1 MAVGDF
7 IPLMDAKQTFE
18 KIEKE
23 KPSLAERTTIE
34 QPGNLVPADS
44 LNGGEKVKKKIQR
57 KKTGKKEPSK
67 IERAGKYIFIIT
79 EKPQA
84 AMKIASALG
93 NAKKYSDGGVSYYEV
108 QHDGKEIVVASAVG
122 HLYNLEYKAGQ
133 KGWPIFELE
142 WRPSYERKNSG
153 FTKKYFSLLK
163 KLAKGAGDI
172 FVATDYDVEGEVI
185 GWNVLRFICNRDTAK
200 RMKYSTLTKDELVE
214 SYEKP
219 MEELD
224 WGQAYAGETR
234 HILDWLYGINLS
246 RALMSAI
253 KTTGSFK
260 LLSIGR
266 VQGPAL
272 KIIVDR
278 EREIEAFK
286 SEPFW
291 NVHAIVDGFAYKH
304 PTDIFDEKELD
315 KFKDIK
321 EGNAETKEKEEKVQP
336 GVPFDLTTLQREA
349 YRVHRLGPSRTLQIA
364 QKLYLDGL
372 ISYPRTSSQ
381 KIPDLIQ
388 PKKILKALEKHFPE
402 AKKATRKKPFEGN
415 KSDPAHPSIY
425 PTGEYGKMNEDD
437 EKLYNLIARRFIAVF
452 SNDAVTLNKRV
463 VIKAKDDEKITFTA
477 SGLKILD
484 KGWTAVYPAILEEK
498 DVPTLNGKV
507 KIDEIKFEEKETQP
521 PKRFTPTSL
530 VTILEKKNLGTK
542 ATRSTIVDILFQ
554 RGYLDG
560 KSIQATPLG
569 MKLIK
574 ALEDYSS
581 IIIDENLTRTLE
593 DEMETIQSGKNRVE
607 LEAMEKK
614 VVKEAEKIIEDISKE
629 FKAKEKEIGKGIMEG
644 VTELREQ
651 QNEQNTLMKCPKCGK
666 GDLRIMYSRKTRSQ
680 FVACS
685 AYPECRNTYN
695 VPPNSYIKKADK
707 TCPDCGFP
715 LLISL
720 KKGKRPWE
728 FCINPEC
735 PDNKKRREE
744 WERKNGRKIGQGVV
758 VEGGSEEESEEKIGS
773 RVVEGDSEEG
783 EKKEESDESGK

>member
-7 IPLMDAKQTFE
+7 IPMKDVKQTFE
-18 KIEKE
+18 KVEKP
-23 KPSLAERTTIE
+23 KPSLEERTKIE
-34 QPGNLVPADS
+34 RPGKPVPADS
-44 LNGGEKVKKKIQR
+44 LEGGEKVR
-57 KKTGKKEPSK
+57 KKTVKKRVGKKEPNK
-67 IERAGKYIFIIT
+67 IERVGRYTLIIT

-84 AMKIASALG
+84 ALKIASALG
-93 NAKKYSDGGVSYYEV
+93 KAKKYSDGGVSYFEV
-108 QHDGKEIVVASAVG
+108 EHLGREIVVASAVG
-122 HLYNLEYKAGQ
+122 HLYNLEYKSGQ

-142 WRPSYERKNSG
+142 WRPSYERTSSA

-185 GWNVLRFICNRDTAK
+185 GWNVLRFICHRESAK
-200 RMKYSTLTKDELVE
+200 RMKYSTLTKDELIE

-278 EREIEAFK
+278 EREIAAFK
-286 SEPFW
+286 PEPFW
-291 NVHAIVDGFAYKH
+291 NVYAVVDGFAYKH
-304 PTDIFDEKELD
+304 PTDIFDKKELD

-321 EGNAETKEKEEKVQP
+321 EGNAETKEKEEKVSP

-349 YRVHRLGPSRTLQIA
+349 YRVHKIGPSKTLQTA

-381 KIPDLIQ
+381 KIPESIQ

-402 AKKATRKKPFEGN
+402 VKNATRKKPFEGN

-425 PTGEYGKMNEDD
+425 PTGEFGKLKEED
-437 EKLYNLIARRFIAVF
+437 EKIYNLIARRFIAVF
-452 SNDAVTLNKRV
+452 SEDAVTLNKKV
-463 VIKAKDDEKITFTA
+463 VIKAKENEGLTFTA
-477 SGLKILD
+477 SGLRIKE
-484 KGWTAVYPAILEEK
+484 KGWTVVYPAVLEEK
-498 DVPTLNGKV
+498 DVPTLNGGV

-542 ATRSTIVDILFQ
+542 ATRSMIVDVLFQ

-569 MKLIK
+569 MKLVES
-574 ALEDYSS
+574 LEKYSS
-581 IIIDENLTRTLE
+581 IIIDENLTRKLE
-593 DEMETIQSGKNRVE
+593 EEMEAIQSGKNRIE
-607 LEAMEKK
+607 LDAMEKK
-614 VVKEAEKIIEDISKE
+614 VVKEAEKIILDIAKE
-629 FKAKEKEIGKGIMEG
+629 FKAREKEIGRGILEG
-644 VTELREQ
+644 VENLREQ
-651 QNEQNTLMKCPKCGK
+651 QNEQNTLRKCPTCGK
-666 GDLRIMYSRKTRSQ
+666 GDLRMIYSKKTRRQ
-680 FVACS
+680 FIACS
-685 AYPECRNTYN
+685 AYPECKQTYTL
-695 VPPNSYIKKADK
+695 PPNSYIKKADK
-707 TCPDCGFP
+707 ECPDCGFP
-715 LLISL
+715 LLTSL
-720 KKGKRPWE
+720 KKGKRPWN
-728 FCINPEC
+728 FCFNPNCES
-735 PDNKKRREE
+735 NRQRREE
-744 WERKNGRKIGQGVV
+744 WEKKNGRKIG
-758 VEGGSEEESEEKIGS
+758 GGNGGNQE
-773 RVVEGDSEEG
+773 
-783 EKKEESDESGK
+783 